1 MFCPLTANTYFT
13 GEDTEFIFGEGVEWG
28 QVSSSLKI
36 TVIES
41 DLPQCKWKQCA
52 ITSY

>member
-41 DLPQCKWKQCA
+41 DLPQCKRKQCA